1 MKSNNLI
8 SYKENIFTKI
18 SNFFKQLFF
27 RKKKDTLKNNNEI
40 PIYNNQ
46 CKDNFIENIIIKE
59 NEEEKRLKSLQLQY
73 DNGEIDEDDISEEDM
88 DKLIEMYEKETEK
101 LNADTEIRKKHIAQ
115 MLKELKS
122 S

>member
-1 MKSNNLI
+1 MKSNKLI

-18 SNFFKQLFF
+18 SNFFKKLFF
-27 RKKKDTLKNNNEI
+27 REKKSTIKDINETH
-40 PIYNNQ
+40 IYSKQ
-46 CKDNFIENIIIKE
+46 QKDYFIENIIIKE
-59 NEEEKRLKSLQLQY
+59 NEEEKRLKSLRLQY

-101 LNADTEIRKKHIAQ
+101 LNVDTEIRKNHIAQ